1 MAARRPALKALI
13 NRSAQVQ
20 SPYCT
25 PPVVTNGVRLRS
37 DCDLVPAPAVLE
49 VDIYKQR
56 SAFVCTVSPP
66 LLKGRSQSN
75 FRLIAISPEMIVDRE
90 ESKGARYEKKGPAEY
105 VRRDA

>member
-1 MAARRPALKALI
+1 MAARRPALI
-13 NRSAQVQ
+13 NRSARVQ
-20 SPYCT
+20 SPYST

-49 VDIYKQR
+49 VDIHKQR